1 MSNFLKTYG
10 LGVGLKTSKRR
21 NKTVRSSSG
30 YAPAKNILI
39 YFTSEGNQKIALVK
53 GIQNKMEKEG
63 KKVKFLFL
71 LLREEDKPDI
81 HMDDGME
88 RLSADDFSLFGEI
101 KIPSVNKLLNEEF
114 DYMIHADMESNIY
127 SDLILTKSK
136 AKCRIGRYFEDH
148 DDQYDMM
155 VSIPDDKKINYLL
168 DQIYYYTR
176 AL

>member
-1 MSNFLKTYG
+1 MSI
-10 LGVGLKTSKRR
+10 RR
-21 NKTVRSSSG
+21 NKTKRYSSS
-30 YAPAKNILI
+30 YVNAKSILI

-71 LLREEDKPDI
+71 LLNEEDKPDA

-88 RLSADDFSLFGEI
+88 RLAIDDFSFFGDI
-101 KIPSVNKLLNEEF
+101 QKTSVNNLLNEGF

-127 SDLILTKSK
+127 SDLIMSKCK
-136 AKCRIGRYFEDH
+136 AKCRVGRYFKDH

-155 VSIPDDKKINYLL
+155 VSIPGDKKINFLL
-168 DQIYYYTR
+168 DQIYHYTK